1 VRWYSSSSLRVSRD
15 WIYFTWAEMESC
27 SSVGRE
33 AEAEARPGPDTRDI
47 LVVIVFYLVVLKSWE
62 RESKS

>member
-1 VRWYSSSSLRVSRD
+1 
-15 WIYFTWAEMESC
+15 MESC